1 MRRTAGLH
9 DHGAARLLLE
19 EGDQLVARQLAL
31 ELDLALC
38 IDTMEMKD
46 GLGCIH
52 PDHANAH
59 PGRLPCCV
67 FRRPHLGTSMPLGV
81 VHPICGPGEWLME
94 KHGSKRRR
102 GWRKLHLATDADT
115 GRIAATELTDHDAD
129 D

>member
-67 FRRPHLGTSMPLGV
+67 FRRPHLGTSRSEERRVGKECR
-81 VHPICGPGEWLME
+81 CGWSPYHEN
-94 KHGSKRRR
+94 KR
-102 GWRKLHLATDADT
+102 
-115 GRIAATELTDHDAD
+115 
-129 D
+129 